1 MNYGYVGATIG
12 HEISHS
18 FDNNGAQF
26 DASGK
31 MRNWWTKGDFA
42 HFTASGEAL
51 AKQFDGYCPFPDTC
65 VKGEQ
70 TLAENIADVAG
81 LSASYDAYRA
91 SLGGKP
97 APVVDGYSGDQQFFL
112 AFAQSWRNKT
122 REAALRQQVLTDG
135 HAPAQY
141 RALTVR
147 NLDAWYG
154 AYDVKPGEAL
164 YLAPKDRVKV
174 W

>member
-1 MNYGYVGATIG
+1 VNYGSIGAIIG

-26 DASGK
+26 DAHGR
-31 MRNWWTKGDFA
+31 MRDWWTKADFA
-42 HFTASGEAL
+42 HFDASGKAL
-51 AKQFDGYCPFPDTC
+51 ATQFDGYCPFPDVC

-81 LSASYDAYRA
+81 LTASFEAYRA
-91 SLGGKP
+91 SQGGKSGP
-97 APVVDGYSGDQQFFL
+97 PVGGLTGDQQFFL
-112 AFAQSWRNKT
+112 AFGQTWRNKT

-147 NLDAWYG
+147 NLDAWYP
-154 AYDVKPGEAL
+154 AFAVTPDEKL